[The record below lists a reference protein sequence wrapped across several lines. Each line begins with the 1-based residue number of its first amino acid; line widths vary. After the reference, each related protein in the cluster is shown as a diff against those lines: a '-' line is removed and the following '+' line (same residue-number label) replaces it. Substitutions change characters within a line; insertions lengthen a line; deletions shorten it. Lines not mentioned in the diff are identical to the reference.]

1 MASRDVYSHTDLLN
15 TEHMGPKGWIRQREC
30 HLPPEEGLRGHQG
43 ALPPAGYKMVPVM
56 DGSAKAGRFEWRRFP
71 DGEIEDF
78 KVNDL
83 RADGDFSL
91 TFSEFKQKEYPQSLL
106 TPEKVCPRGLWV
118 DENDMALWFH
128 TTYLQANFIKGGL
141 LLCMGI
147 FHSAADATTTYVL
160 TRVLAEEVA
169 KAQGLPVADPVDVA
183 VLLKEREKL
192 QKSERAHLPAD
203 NGVTVPGKGG
213 IVETHPEYIILPFV
227 PDAPPPKLL
236 APIHQANVFHFSP
249 SALEQLKKDSQ
260 PTPEQ
265 LRVLKDDKDLPAFV
279 STNDALIA
287 LVWKVVMEVQHPDL
301 DAALQDDPAR
311 PSHVIIALDERRRA
325 KINKHTLGNLLAWA
339 PVFHDLRSV
348 VRDASLAD
356 LAVLCRRTVAER
368 TDDPD
373 VVHKLEAM
381 LEGVEDLNRLAPQSF
396 LDIPGRN
403 MLTSNWRDNDYYGLS
418 WGPALGGSLKALRA
432 PSVGVCHGF
441 HIVLP
446 DRPEKPG
453 IEMIVGVENS
463 AIDRLMKHPV
473 WTKYAEEPKLL

>member
-1 MASRDVYSHTDLLN
+1 MKKAYVATKAR
-15 TEHMGPKGWIRQREC
+15 C
-30 HLPPEEGLRGHQG
+30 
-43 ALPPAGYKMVPVM
+43 PPAGYKMVPVM
-56 DGSAKAGRFEWRRFP
+56 DGSSKAGRFEWRRFP
-71 DGEIEDF
+71 EGEIEDF

-83 RADGDFSL
+83 RADGDFALS
-91 TFSEFKQKEYPQSLL
+91 FSEFRDKEYPQSLL
-106 TPEKVCPRGLWV
+106 TPDKVCPRGLWV

-147 FHSAADATTTYVL
+147 FHAAADATTTYIL

-169 KAQGLPVADPVDVA
+169 KAQGLPVADPVDVP
-183 VLLKEREKL
+183 VLLKERERLHKT
-192 QKSERAHLPAD
+192 QRAHLPAD
-203 NGVTVPGKGG
+203 SVTVPGKGG
-213 IVETHPEYIILPFV
+213 IVESHPEYIILPFV
-227 PDAPPPKLL
+227 PEAPPPKLL

-249 SALEQLKKDSQ
+249 RALEQLKKDSQ
-260 PTPEQ
+260 PTPEH
-265 LRVLKDDKDLPAFV
+265 LRTLKDDKDLPAFV

-301 DAALQDDPAR
+301 DAALQDDPER

-348 VRDASLAD
+348 VRDSSLAD

-381 LEGVEDLNRLAPQSF
+381 LEGVEDLNRLAPQTF
-396 LDIPGRN
+396 LDVPGRN
-403 MLTSNWRDNDYYGLS
+403 MITSNWRDNDYYGLQ
-418 WGPALGGSLKALRA
+418 WGPALGEQLKALRA